1 MAKRF
6 ARRGP
11 RPERILTSS
20 ALRARATAEAFVS
33 ELDLDVAALVVRPE
47 IYGAAVSE
55 MMELVRQIDDRLM
68 CVMIVGHNPT
78 LSELAQR
85 LAGPDVDNLPTCAV
99 VTLGLDGRDWADVT
113 AAPLQILDFDF
124 PKKETG

>member
-11 RPERILTSS
+11 RPERIVTSS
-20 ALRARATAEAFVS
+20 AVRARATAEAFAS
-33 ELDLDVAALVVRPE
+33 ELELDAAALVVRPE
-47 IYGAAVSE
+47 IYGAAIPE
-55 MMELVRQIDDRLM
+55 MMELIRQIDDRLM

-85 LAGPDVDNLPTCAV
+85 LAGPDVGNLATCAV
-99 VTLGLDGRDWADVT
+99 VTLGLDGRGWADVA
-113 AAPLQILDFDF
+113 AAPLQILDLDF
-124 PKKETG
+124 PKKDT